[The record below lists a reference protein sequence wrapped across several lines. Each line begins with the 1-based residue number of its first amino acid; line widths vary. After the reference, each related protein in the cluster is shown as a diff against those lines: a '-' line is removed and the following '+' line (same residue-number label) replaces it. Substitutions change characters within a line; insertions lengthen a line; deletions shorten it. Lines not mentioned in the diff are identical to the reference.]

1 MRMTILDTNTTTS
14 HPNEA
19 AFNTTQMIE
28 TVSEIIDD
36 TKYVLNNNDMIETD
50 LHCVIMLSN
59 PCLYKKRYKLA
70 RDFLTK
76 TYPNMIIYLVEI
88 IYKNQVPG
96 ISNKNNPR
104 HLQIYTETVP
114 IWHKENAINIGI
126 KKLLP
131 IDWKAVAWIDADIE
145 FENVHWAQD
154 TLKLLNSSKP
164 VVCQLFSH
172 ALDLNID
179 EDPMTIFQGF
189 GYQSYLG
196 KKHGGQGLLFWHP
209 GYAWACNRIAFE
221 KMGGLYEHSILGSGD
236 HNMALSFINKG
247 NASVNPGVTNGYKN
261 HVLEFQKR
269 CDGIILRYTPGIIR
283 HFFHGQ
289 KANRKYVDRWKI
301 LVKYKY
307 DPFLHIT
314 HNKDGLLV
322 PTDTCPLELLDQIF
336 NYFKERNEDEFFNE

>member
-1 MRMTILDTNTTTS
+1 MTIYSIDLNKDINSSSIPTNQTFETTNKKPASLIT
-14 HPNEA
+14 
-19 AFNTTQMIE
+19 
-28 TVSEIIDD
+28 DD
-36 TKYVLNNNDMIETD
+36 TKYVLNNTSMIETN
-50 LHCVIMLSN
+50 LHCIIMISN
-59 PCLYKKRYKLA
+59 PCLYKRRYSLA
-70 RDFLTK
+70 KDFLNK
-76 TYPNMIIYLVEI
+76 TYPNAIIYLVEI
-88 IYKNQVPG
+88 IYKGQVPG
-96 ISNKNNPR
+96 ISEKNNPK
-104 HLQIYTETVP
+104 HLQIYTDSPP

-131 IDWKAVAWIDADIE
+131 KNWKAVAWIDADIE

-196 KKHGGQGLLFWHP
+196 KKHGRAGLLFWHP
-209 GYAWACNRIAFE
+209 GFAWACNRIAFE
-221 KMGGLYEHSILGSGD
+221 QMGGLYEHSILGSGD
-236 HNMALSFINKG
+236 HNMALSFIKKG
-247 NASVNPGVTNGYKN
+247 YTSVNIEVTNSYKN

-283 HFFHGQ
+283 HFFHGT

-307 DPFLHIT
+307 DPLRHVTYDENHLLIPT
-314 HNKDGLLV
+314 PDCPPNLLKDV
-322 PTDTCPLELLDQIF
+322 YS
-336 NYFKERNEDEFFNE
+336 YFQERN